1 MDIAACAAAQD
12 GPQKLPCSVSIVNVC
27 DRLPVLPL
35 LLWRVGTSQEHPE
48 SEKGGDV
55 PPSFVN
61 ACVGQGL
68 HIVWL
73 NK

>member
-35 LLWRVGTSQEHPE
+35 LLWRVLDIQEFQAPVMLV
-48 SEKGGDV
+48 KV
-55 PPSFVN
+55 PGRHLVATRARLSYPWP
-61 ACVGQGL
+61 AP
-68 HIVWL
+68 
-73 NK
+73 